1 MDDNKQFLK
10 WFFAGAFASA
20 LCILFVFAGK
30 SVFDRQVKWHGVD
43 PNTKISEIYDLI
55 NRFSIMP
62 HDKENMLDNMY
73 KGFLEGVGDPYTQ
86 YFNHESLS
94 AFRART
100 DGVFVGIG
108 VSIFV
113 EADDA
118 YVTIASVFND
128 SPAARAGIL
137 PGDQIVRV
145 NGTDVAG
152 KPREDVVNMITGPED
167 TDVEITVFRPH
178 DNKRIDFEI
187 TRAKVEVPSIFHEM
201 HYTEYNDAVGYIRIE
216 SFDRATPGQ
225 FDSALTELYADGMNG
240 LIIDVRNNPGGL
252 LCAVNEITDR
262 LIPEGIIV
270 YTINAAGRRENS
282 YSGSSHLGLPLV
294 LLVNER
300 SASASEVLSGAVRD
314 TETGTLVG
322 VQTFG
327 KGIVQN
333 LLPLSDGTAIKLTVQ
348 EYYTPNGENIHGVGI
363 APHVTVEM
371 CETLSRRIGDLT
383 LEEDIQ
389 LQKALEVL
397 REKK

>member
-1 MDDNKQFLK
+1 LDDNKQFLK
-10 WFFAGAFASA
+10 WFCSGALASA
-20 LCILFVFAGK
+20 LVMLIVFAGMNIY
-30 SVFDRQVKWHGVD
+30 VRQVRWHGID
-43 PNTKISEIYDLI
+43 PNTKISEIYDYVS
-55 NRFSIMP
+55 RFSIMP
-62 HDKENMLDNMY
+62 YDKEAMLDNMY

-86 YFNHESLS
+86 YFNNETLS

-108 VSIFV
+108 VVILV
-113 EADDA
+113 EAEDA

-128 SPAARAGIL
+128 SPAARAGLL

-167 TDVEITVFRPH
+167 STVEITVFRPS
-178 DNKRIDFEI
+178 DNNRIDFEI
-187 TRAKVEVPSIFHEM
+187 TRAKVEVPSIFHKM
-201 HYTEYNDAVGYIRIE
+201 HYTDSEETIGYIRIE

-225 FDSALTELYADGMNG
+225 FDAALAELYADGMNG

-270 YTINAAGRRENS
+270 YTINAAGKRENS
-282 YSGSSHLGLPLV
+282 YSGASFLGLPLV

-348 EYYTPNGENIHGVGI
+348 RYYTPDGESIHGVGI
-363 APHVTVEM
+363 EPHITVEM
-371 CETLSRRIGDLT
+371 CETLSRRIGDLEP
-383 LEEDIQ
+383 EEDIQ
-389 LQKALEVL
+389 LQKALEVICG
-397 REKK
+397 KI